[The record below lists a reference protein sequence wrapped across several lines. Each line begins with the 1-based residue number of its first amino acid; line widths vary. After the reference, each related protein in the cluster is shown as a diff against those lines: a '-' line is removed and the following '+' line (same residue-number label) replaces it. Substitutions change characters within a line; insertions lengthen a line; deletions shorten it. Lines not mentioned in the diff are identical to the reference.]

1 MKFLMA
7 TYIRRRSKL
16 TSNNLKKN
24 CAKEALKYIKN
35 NTIIGLGGG
44 STISY
49 LIDYIKENK
58 DLNVKVVTPSV
69 KTKMFCIENG
79 LEVLHNCSVDK
90 VDVAFDGC
98 DEVDENLNALKS
110 GGGIHTKEKLI
121 ASMANDYI
129 LLVDDTKVVKTLTF
143 KHPVVLEI
151 FEDSLKYVERL
162 VIELGGNPTIRN
174 SSQKDGFTIS
184 DNGNLLMDV
193 IFYNVQDIYELEN
206 SLKNI
211 CGVIETSLFTNVV
224 TKALVASDSGIRVIS
239 KNKII

>member
-1 MKFLMA
+1 MDGEDV
-7 TYIRRRSKL
+7 
-16 TSNNLKKN
+16 KKN

-35 NTIIGLGGG
+35 NMIIGLGGG

-58 DLNVKVVTPSV
+58 DLKVRVVTPSV
-69 KTKMFCIENG
+69 KTKMLCIKNG
-79 LEVLHNCSVDK
+79 LEVLHTCSIDK

-121 ASMANDYI
+121 ATIAEEYI
-129 LLVDDTKVVKTLTF
+129 LLVDDTKLVKTLTF

-151 FEDSLKYVERL
+151 LEDSLKYVERI
-162 VIELGGNPTIRN
+162 VTELGGKPAVR
-174 SSQKDGFTIS
+174 SSAAKDGFTLS

-193 IFYNVQDIYELEN
+193 TFDDVKDIDELEKT
-206 SLKNI
+206 LLNI
-211 CGVIETSLFTNVV
+211 RGVIDISLFVNVV
-224 TKALVASDSGIRVIS
+224 TKAIVIGEQGVRVIS
-239 KNKII
+239 K